1 MEDLCVMIMISIK
14 SKVFFIISIFFLNSC
29 ETLQEFAGLTKPDL
43 ENNLID
49 ETPELVLPPDFNK
62 VAKPSDRRN
71 AKIVDQS
78 NVFNNTFQQPRFQ
91 SVQPRVKN
99 YIAPQIKV
107 ESSPTPSDSL
117 ERFKE
122 NKKFTIGQWVYGQ
135 YVNGFKQGN
144 LYYRPI
150 YDKGYNFSRRYLP
163 GQNVSS
169 FLSPQQNYENFG
181 ESQDI
186 QKNTNFQNFD
196 SLPVID

>member
-71 AKIVDQS
+71 AKIIDQS

>member
-1 MEDLCVMIMISIK
+1 MAVSCVTTMTNKLHKIFILIS
-14 SKVFFIISIFFLNSC
+14 VFCLISC
-29 ETLQEFAGLTKPDL
+29 ETIQDIAGLTKPNL
-43 ENNLID
+43 ETDISNEI
-49 ETPELVLPPDFNK
+49 PELVLPPDFNK

-71 AKIVDQS
+71 AKIIDQS

-186 QKNTNFQNFD
+186 QKNTDFQNFD